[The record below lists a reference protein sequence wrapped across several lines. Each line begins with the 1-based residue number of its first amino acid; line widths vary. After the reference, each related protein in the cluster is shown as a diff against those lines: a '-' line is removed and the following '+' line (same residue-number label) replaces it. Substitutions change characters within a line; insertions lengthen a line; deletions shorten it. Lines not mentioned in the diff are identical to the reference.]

1 MILLELVLEL
11 ELVLVPELKFCF
23 HIIFKL
29 VNGAQMGFSTDAI
42 HAGQKPDPVTGAV
55 ITPIYQTS
63 TYAQEEL
70 GKHKG
75 YEYGRTQNLTRESLE
90 KNIAVLEKGKFG
102 IAFSSGVAATQ
113 ALMSLVK
120 AGDHVIVSNNVY
132 GGTYR
137 LFELV
142 MTDYG
147 INFSWVNTSKLENIK
162 DAIKENTKMVF
173 LETPT
178 NPMLNITDLTGAAGI
193 CRKNNLI
200 SIVDNTFMSPYFQN
214 PLTMG
219 IDIVLHSSTKY
230 INGHSDVIGGI
241 LITNDDKIHN
251 RLRYIQNAAGAI
263 PSPFDCWLVLR
274 STKTLAVRMERH
286 NKNAVELAEFLNKS
300 DFIKKVF
307 YPGLKSHPQY
317 ELAKKQMRGFGGM
330 VSVELKDMETTKKLL
345 KNVKIFTLGES
356 LGGVESLIS
365 HPASMTHASVPK
377 DEREKLGVTDTLVR
391 FSVGIE
397 DIEDLIADIKQSIL

>member
-1 MILLELVLEL
+1 
-11 ELVLVPELKFCF
+11 
-23 HIIFKL
+23 
-29 VNGAQMGFSTDAI
+29 MGFSTDAI

-142 MTDYG
+142 MTGYG
-147 INFSWVNTSKLENIK
+147 IKFSWVNTSQAENIEN
-162 DAIKENTKMVF
+162 AIRENTKIVF

-178 NPMLNITDLTGAAGI
+178 NPMLNLTDLSTSAEI
-193 CRKNNLI
+193 CKKHKLI

-214 PLTMG
+214 PLTLG
-219 IDIVLHSSTKY
+219 IDVVLHSSTKY

-241 LITNDDKIHN
+241 VITNDEKIHES
-251 RLRYIQNAAGAI
+251 LRYIQNAAGAI
-263 PSPFDCWLVLR
+263 PSPFDCWLILR

-286 NKNAVELAEFLNKS
+286 NKNAIELTEFLLKS
-300 DFIKKVF
+300 DFTKNVY
-307 YPGLKSHPQY
+307 YPGLTSHPQH

-330 VSVELKDMETTKKLL
+330 ISVELKDMETTKKLL
-345 KNVKIFTLGES
+345 KNVKVFTLGES

-365 HPASMTHASVPK
+365 HPASMTHASIPK
-377 DEREKLGVTDTLVR
+377 EERKKLGVTDTLVR

-397 DIEDLIADIKQSIL
+397 DIEDLIADIKQAIL

>member
-1 MILLELVLEL
+1 
-11 ELVLVPELKFCF
+11 
-23 HIIFKL
+23 
-29 VNGAQMGFSTDAI
+29 MGFSTDAI

-75 YEYGRTQNLTRESLE
+75 YEYGRTQNLTREALE
-90 KNIAVLEKGKFG
+90 KNIAALEKGKFG

-113 ALMSLVK
+113 ALMGLVK
-120 AGDHVIVSNNVY
+120 AGDNIIVSNNVY
-132 GGTYR
+132 GGTFR

-147 INFSWVNTSKLENIK
+147 INFTWVNTSVLDNVKN
-162 DAIKENTKMVF
+162 AIKENTKMVF

-178 NPMLNITDLTGAAGI
+178 NPMLNLTDLQTAAEI
-193 CRKNNLI
+193 CKKNNLI

-214 PLTMG
+214 PLTLG

-241 LITNDDKIHN
+241 LVTSDEKIHN
-251 RLRYIQNAAGAI
+251 RLRYIQNAAGAV

-286 NKNAVELAEFLNKS
+286 NKNAGDLAEFLSKS
-300 DFIKKVF
+300 LFVKKVY
-307 YPGLKSHPQY
+307 YPGLPSHPQHD
-317 ELAKKQMRGFGGM
+317 LAKKQMRGFGGM
-330 VSVELKDMETTKKLL
+330 ISAELKDMETAKKLL

-377 DEREKLGVTDTLVR
+377 EEREKLGIMDTLVR

-397 DIEDLIADIKQSIL
+397 DIEDLISDIEQAVN